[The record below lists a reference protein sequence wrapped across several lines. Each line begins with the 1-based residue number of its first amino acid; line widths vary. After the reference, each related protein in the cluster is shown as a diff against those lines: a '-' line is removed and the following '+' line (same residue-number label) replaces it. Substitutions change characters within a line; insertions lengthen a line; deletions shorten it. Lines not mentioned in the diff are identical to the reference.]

1 MTFSWRIRNPI
12 GLIEVKLGSRH
23 ASGIGRPTPPA
34 DERLGLSP
42 GRLAIGEAR
51 GETMKKIL
59 IMLAGVSG
67 LGLAACDVDQ
77 TKNAQLPDVDVNV
90 SGGQAPEFNVTGPEV
105 NVGMENRTVQVPDVD
120 VKVPAENA
128 Q

>member
-1 MTFSWRIRNPI
+1 
-12 GLIEVKLGSRH
+12 
-23 ASGIGRPTPPA
+23 
-34 DERLGLSP
+34 
-42 GRLAIGEAR
+42 
-51 GETMKKIL
+51 MKKTL
-59 IMLAGVSG
+59 IFLAAASG
-67 LGLAACDVDQ
+67 LGVAACDVDQ